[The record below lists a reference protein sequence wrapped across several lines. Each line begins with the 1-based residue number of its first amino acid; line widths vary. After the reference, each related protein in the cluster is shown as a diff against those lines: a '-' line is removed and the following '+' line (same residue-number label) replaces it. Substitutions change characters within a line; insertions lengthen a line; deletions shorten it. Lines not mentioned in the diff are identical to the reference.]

1 MLVSLCHLSALLPH
15 NVGFNGFLFFLAFQN
30 LHRNGI
36 PVCQNIQVSL
46 KYDEKGFLSNY
57 QNITNQE

>member
-36 PVCQNIQVSL
+36 PVCQNIRVSL
-46 KYDEKGFLSNY
+46 KYDEKGHNKSRVRL
-57 QNITNQE
+57 